1 MILDARRLTIRYGQ
15 RLAIDGV
22 SLAARPGEILALLGA
37 NGSGKSSLLR
47 ALAGLQPHDGAI
59 RWDGGA
65 APRGSIGYMPQDSSS
80 RAALSAFEVVL
91 LGRMRSLALR
101 VGAADLEAAHAAM
114 AEIGIADLAERRI
127 GALSGGQRQMV
138 LIAQVLAGGPRVLL
152 LDEPTSALDIAHQLH
167 VLQLLRDATRQRGL
181 TTIAVLHDLNAAARF
196 ADRLALLHRGRLV
209 DIGAPRDILL
219 PASLQSVFDVHV
231 AVDAG
236 SDGHPVV
243 LPLRAAASLDTRR
256 VDARGVPAAVAPGSG
271 GSSS

>member
-1 MILDARRLTIRYGQ
+1 MILAARDITIRYG
-15 RLAIDGV
+15 RHLAVDGV
-22 SLAARPGEILALLGA
+22 ALDARPGEILALLGA

-47 ALAGLQPHDGAI
+47 ACAGLQPHGGTIA
-59 RWDGGA
+59 WDGGA
-65 APRGSIGYMPQDSSS
+65 APKGSIGYMPQDSST
-80 RAALSAFEVVL
+80 RAALTAFEVVL

-114 AEIGIADLAERRI
+114 AEIGIADLAASRI

-138 LIAQVLAGGPRVLL
+138 LMAQVLAGGPRVLL

-167 VLQLLRDATRQRGL
+167 VLDLVRHATRQRGL

-196 ADRLALLHRGRLV
+196 ADRLALLHGGRLV
-209 DIGAPRDILL
+209 GVGAPREMLV
-219 PASLQSVFDVHV
+219 PASLRTVFGVHV

-243 LPLRAAASLDTRR
+243 LPLRAVAASASVGFGPSAGPANPAPKDRH
-256 VDARGVPAAVAPGSG
+256 ARA
-271 GSSS
+271 